1 MKKPSVTLIK
11 KYLTALNKIKAK
23 YITSERLSKVLG
35 VYPENINEVLS
46 YFDPMIVLDYSYNL
60 LDLKSTLEEYVSDD
74 DNKRTPITTGEVV
87 TTKIL
92 SQYDSLNDFIYQK
105 MTIGGMLDK
114 NAYLSDI
121 DLRTL
126 KRLVAEEQAKRKRK

>member
-1 MKKPSVTLIK
+1 MKKPAVTVIK
-11 KYLTALNKIKAK
+11 KYLVCLNKIKAK

-35 VYPENINEVLS
+35 IYPENINEVLS
-46 YFDPMIVLDYSYNL
+46 YFDPMIVMDYSYNL
-60 LDLKSTLEEYVSDD
+60 LDLKSVLEEYVADD
-74 DNKRTPITTGEVV
+74 ENKRTPITTGEVA
-87 TTKIL
+87 TTKII
-92 SQYDSLNDFIYQK
+92 SQYSNINDFVYQK

-126 KRLVAEEQAKRKRK
+126 KRLVSEEQARRKKK

>member
-1 MKKPSVTLIK
+1 MKKPVVTTIK
-11 KYLTALNKIKAK
+11 KYLACMNKMKAK

-35 VYPENINEVLS
+35 VYPEVINEVLS
-46 YFDPMIVLDYSYNL
+46 YFEPMLVMDYSYNL
-60 LDLKSTLEEYVSDD
+60 LDLKPVLEQYVSDD
-74 DNKRTPITTGEVV
+74 ENKRTPITTGKVA
-87 TTKIL
+87 TTKII
-92 SQYDSLNDFIYQK
+92 SQYSSISDFVYQK

-126 KRLVAEEQAKRKRK
+126 KRLVSEEQAKRKKK

>member
-1 MKKPSVTLIK
+1 MKKPTVTLIK

-46 YFDPMIVLDYSYNL
+46 YFDPMLMMDYSYNL
-60 LDLKSTLEEYVSDD
+60 LDLKDTLEEYVSDE

-87 TTKIL
+87 TKRIL
-92 SQYDSLNDFIYQK
+92 SQYQSINDFIYQK
-105 MTIGGMLDK
+105 MSIAGLIDK
-114 NAYLSDI
+114 NAYLSDA
-121 DLRTL
+121 DLRAL
-126 KRLVAEEQAKRKRK
+126 KRLIQEEQARRKKK